1 MRLIGIDCATKAKN
15 IGIALAELAR
25 PMRVCEVRAG
35 VADPWGRVA
44 DWLLQ
49 TPGEDVLIALDA
61 PLGWPCPLAE
71 ALNAHSAGARVVQSD
86 ANALFRRT
94 TDMYIHSK
102 VGKQPLDVG
111 ADRIAR
117 TAHAALDGL
126 ARLRARCE
134 MPIPLAWTSGQAD
147 GASAIEVYP
156 AATLKVHG
164 LPFAGYKDR
173 HGGPGVRANILSGLD
188 DVEMSDDCRGCV
200 LGNADGL
207 DAVICTLAAADF
219 MSGKAM
225 PPDDAQIAWAEG
237 WIWCKSP
244 DLQ

>member
-1 MRLIGIDCATKAKN
+1 MQLIGIDCATKPEN

-35 VADPWGRVA
+35 VTDPWERVA

-49 TPGEDVLIALDA
+49 APDQDVLIALDA
-61 PLGWPCPLAE
+61 PLGWPRPLAE
-71 ALNAHSAGARVVQSD
+71 MLSAHSAGARVERSD

-94 TDMYIHSK
+94 TDRYIRSK

-126 ARLRARCE
+126 AWLRARCD
-134 MPIPLAWTSGQAD
+134 MPIPLAWTSGQAN
-147 GASAIEVYP
+147 GVSAIEVYP

-164 LPFAGYKDR
+164 LPFAGYKDPLE
-173 HGGPGVRANILSGLD
+173 GAWVRADILAQLQG
-188 DVEMSDDCRGCV
+188 VAMSDDCHACA
-200 LGNADGL
+200 LSNADGL
-207 DAVICTLAAADF
+207 DAVICALAAADF
-219 MSGKAM
+219 VSGKAM
-225 PPDDAQIAWAEG
+225 PPDDAQIARAEG
-237 WIWCKSP
+237 WIWCKAP
-244 DLQ
+244 DR